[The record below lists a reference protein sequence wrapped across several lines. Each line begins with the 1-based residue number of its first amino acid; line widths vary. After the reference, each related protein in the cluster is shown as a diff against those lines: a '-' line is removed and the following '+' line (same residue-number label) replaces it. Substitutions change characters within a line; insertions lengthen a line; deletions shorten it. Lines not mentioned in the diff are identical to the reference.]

1 MRVTWNAINAL
12 LQSDWSAQHS
22 GLGHENLS
30 RVPRR
35 IFPCGFPRPLVIR
48 ACVHVGK
55 IRLAR
60 ETKSYSYQWNRTGTE
75 PEPNRNRTSFSRQQ
89 AYKRGHSSPVPS
101 ALPSSK
107 KRGKSVV
114 DVVNQH
120 RIFLWI
126 SRGKREQ
133 QTWRLALK
141 SACSPTPSR
150 DVSSSTDKTFTSKN
164 IAKALDESFVLLS
177 RTDVHQRRQK
187 SLFVSQ
193 CTAV

>member
-1 MRVTWNAINAL
+1 M
-12 LQSDWSAQHS
+12 
-22 GLGHENLS
+22 
-30 RVPRR
+30 
-35 IFPCGFPRPLVIR
+35 
-48 ACVHVGK
+48 K
-55 IRLAR
+55 
-60 ETKSYSYQWNRTGTE
+60 
-75 PEPNRNRTSFSRQQ
+75 PNRNQTSFSWQQ

-133 QTWRLALK
+133 QTWRLALNN
-141 SACSPTPSR
+141 ACGLTPSR
-150 DVSSSTDKTFTSKN
+150 DVYSSTDGTFKSK
-164 IAKALDESFVLLS
+164 ILFKALDEAFVLFS
-177 RTDVHQRRQK
+177 RTGVHQQRQN
-187 SLFVSQ
+187 SLFASQ